1 MAWIPI
7 PGARKGYFS
16 KDDKGR
22 YKKIVEDFYFR
33 ISPRNAKEVQEFYNK
48 GQNIVSYCGASKP
61 TEADPPPPST
71 QQ

>member
-16 KDDKGR
+16 EDGKGR
-22 YKKIVEDFYFR
+22 YKKVGKNLYFR
-33 ISPRNAKEVQEFYNK
+33 ISPRNAQEVLEFYEK
-48 GQNIVSYCGASKP
+48 WQNIVSYCSASKP
-61 TEADPPPPST
+61 TVADPPPPSK

>member
-16 KDDKGR
+16 KDGKGR
-22 YKKIVEDFYFR
+22 YKKVGKVFYFR
-33 ISPRNAKEVQEFYNK
+33 ISPLNAKEVEEFYKK
-48 GQNIVSYCGASKP
+48 GQNIVSYCNTRKP
-61 TEADPPPPST
+61 TAADPPPPST